1 MALAQPA
8 PQAVTVAN
16 ATGIPDP
23 FGIGQRAL
31 AQIAAD
37 VEFNAL
43 REHVVEAFEPAH
55 LHPEWAAMKRRLF
68 DASLREYRNAQRI
81 LEAI

>member
-1 MALAQPA
+1 MALAQHA

-16 ATGIPDP
+16 ITAIPDP

-31 AQIAAD
+31 ARIAAD
-37 VEFNAL
+37 VEFCAL

-55 LHPEWAAMKRRLF
+55 LHPEWTAMKRRLF
-68 DASLREYRNAQRI
+68 DASLREYRTAQRI
-81 LEAI
+81 LEDE